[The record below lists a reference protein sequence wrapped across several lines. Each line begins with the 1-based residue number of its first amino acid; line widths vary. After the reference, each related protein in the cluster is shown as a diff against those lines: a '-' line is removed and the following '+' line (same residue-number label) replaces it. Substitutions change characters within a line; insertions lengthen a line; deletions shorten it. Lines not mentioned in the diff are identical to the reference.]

1 MFESNPRVDGF
12 FVLCFYSQAGQAH
25 SSSSTVYF
33 STPSSLGVT
42 HGRRTEESGKSAQ
55 KVPDLP
61 WRLTLVEHREER
73 EGSSI
78 EKGKW
83 DTIPSHEIRHE
94 DEGPAPRA
102 VSPVQHICS
111 IFVSLLPHGA

>member
-1 MFESNPRVDGF
+1 MFIVNPGVDGF

-55 KVPDLP
+55 KVLDLP

-83 DTIPSHEIRHE
+83 DTIPSHEIRPE
-94 DEGPAPRA
+94 DE
-102 VSPVQHICS
+102 
-111 IFVSLLPHGA
+111 

>member
-1 MFESNPRVDGF
+1 MYQYNVSEVWRRQTTFSVNPGVDGF
-12 FVLCFYSQAGQAH
+12 SVLCYFSSQAGRAH
-25 SSSSTVYF
+25 SSSAVYF

-55 KVPDLP
+55 KVLDLP

-83 DTIPSHEIRHE
+83 DTIPSLEIRHE
-94 DEGPAPRA
+94 DE
-102 VSPVQHICS
+102 
-111 IFVSLLPHGA
+111 